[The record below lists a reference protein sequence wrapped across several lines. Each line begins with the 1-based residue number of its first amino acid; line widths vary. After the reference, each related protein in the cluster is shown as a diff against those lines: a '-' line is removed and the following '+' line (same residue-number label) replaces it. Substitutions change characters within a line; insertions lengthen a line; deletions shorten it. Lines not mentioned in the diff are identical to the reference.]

1 MTEGGLALPTL
12 FNVAVDSVVRHW
24 MSLTVEG
31 KYATYE
37 LLGMAV
43 GWYMGMFYAY
53 EGITGY
59 RDP

>member
-1 MTEGGLALPTL
+1 M
-12 FNVAVDSVVRHW
+12 AVDSVVRHW